1 MNPEVASKLNTFDFR
16 EKTKNQAATC
26 YIGNLDERLNE
37 ALLWELMLQAGPV
50 GKFKINMMIAGV
62 HLPKDRVSQS
72 HQGYGFVEF
81 QTEEDADYA
90 IRILNMIKVFG
101 KPIRVNKA
109 TTEKKE
115 LDIGANLFIGNLDPE
130 VDEKMLYDT
139 FIAFGRI
146 VQTPKIARELDSGI
160 SRGFGFVA
168 YDSFDS
174 GDAAIEAMN
183 NRFLANK
190 PIQVSYAQK
199 KDGKGELHGSGAG
212 KVKI

>member
-1 MNPEVASKLNTFDFR
+1 
-16 EKTKNQAATC
+16 
-26 YIGNLDERLNE
+26 
-37 ALLWELMLQAGPV
+37 
-50 GKFKINMMIAGV
+50 
-62 HLPKDRVSQS
+62 
-72 HQGYGFVEF
+72 
-81 QTEEDADYA
+81 
-90 IRILNMIKVFG
+90 MIKVFG

-160 SRGFGFVA
+160 SRGFGFIA

-174 GDAAIEAMN
+174 ADAAIEAMN

-212 KVKI
+212 TYFNLIFREIAGFSSKET